1 VLRVAE
7 VSGRR
12 EPAVSY
18 RLDGLMARVMDQ
30 DLLPVLLTL
39 RALMPPDEG
48 RDLYYAWPGLE
59 FEREDEIVEVDLLT
73 SDGENVVAAEVK
85 SRATGLDRQQLDRLL
100 TFCEAMGAKPCIA
113 APEDTFDT
121 QLAQVTQHAGGR
133 VLHGPDLLR

>member
-73 SDGENVVAAEVK
+73 SDGETSSRRR
-85 SRATGLDRQQLDRLL
+85 SRAEPPASTGSSSTGSSRFARQWAQSPASPPRRTRL
-100 TFCEAMGAKPCIA
+100 T
-113 APEDTFDT
+113 
-121 QLAQVTQHAGGR
+121 HSSR
-133 VLHGPDLLR
+133 R